1 MSIRKISHIGIAVR
15 DLDQQI
21 AFYRDV
27 LGLELKGI
35 EEIQDQGVRVAMLG
49 VGESNIELLQPLSE
63 DSPVAKFLDRRGEGI
78 HHLAYE
84 VEGIEETL
92 KQVAEKGTELIDPKP
107 RLGAHDQR
115 IAFLHP
121 RSTFGVLT
129 ELCE

>member
-15 DLDQQI
+15 DLDRQI
-21 AFYRDV
+21 SFYRDV
-27 LGLELKGI
+27 LGMKLKHI
-35 EEIQDQGVRVAMLG
+35 EEIQDQQVRVAMLE

-63 DSPVAKFLDRRGEGI
+63 ESPVAKFLDRRGEGI

-92 KQVAEKGTELIDPKP
+92 QQVADQGAELIDQEP
-107 RLGAHDQR
+107 RLGAHDKK